1 MELINNFS
9 EIFLSVWNKGIL
21 GVDIFQILIG
31 IGIFLLFLVFRGL
44 ISKLVIKK
52 LEIISKRTTNKLDD
66 TFVQSLVGPARFLPI
81 VLGFFIASYYM
92 TFSME
97 GREVVDTINR
107 TLITILIFWVIHQI
121 IEPVS
126 YILSGLDKL
135 LTRELIGWI
144 IKSLKILIFILGLA
158 AVLELWGIKIGPII
172 AGLGLFGVAVAL
184 GAQDLFKNLISGIL
198 VLVEKRFK
206 IGDWIAVEGIIEGV
220 VEKIGFRST
229 TIRKFDKSLAIIP
242 NFQFAENAVVNVS
255 ETSNWLISWIITL
268 QYDTTVDQLKKI
280 RDEIENHINLSEDYN
295 TSIGVAVRVDKFS
308 DSSIDMYVR
317 CFTKTGSWNNWLDV
331 KERLAIAIKE
341 ISQEYYYNVFG
352 ITLTFCIINVLILK
366 IISLIGLLKINFNII
381 FSLTNPFYFLKIY
394 SPLNNEFSFEL
405 IYEMIFLFF
414 NQFNFNIIYSFL
426 LLTTFLLALKNIFFK
441 SQNENYKNYLYIV
454 LFSLIVFFLISMNNF
469 RYNVSYNI
477 YILPFLF
484 LSIGILLNTFK
495 KKFYSIMLISLLII
509 NFTLNIENYKKYIY
523 KPSNLDFVCTNKS
536 TRDFYYHWA
545 RNFDEDF
552 FKKIC
557 LNSNLLFK

>member
-1 MELINNFS
+1 MCIRDS
-9 EIFLSVWNKGIL
+9 
-21 GVDIFQILIG
+21 
-31 IGIFLLFLVFRGL
+31 
-44 ISKLVIKK
+44 
-52 LEIISKRTTNKLDD
+52 
-66 TFVQSLVGPARFLPI
+66 
-81 VLGFFIASYYM
+81 
-92 TFSME
+92 
-97 GREVVDTINR
+97 
-107 TLITILIFWVIHQI
+107 
-121 IEPVS
+121 
-126 YILSGLDKL
+126 ILSGFDKI

-144 IKSLKILIFILGLA
+144 IKSLKILILILGAA

-280 RDEIENHINLSEDYN
+280 RDEIESHINSSEDYN

-341 ISQEYYYNVFG
+341 IVEKNGASFAFPSQ
-352 ITLTFCIINVLILK
+352 
-366 IISLIGLLKINFNII
+366 S
-381 FSLTNPFYFLKIY
+381 IY
-394 SPLNNEFSFEL
+394 VE
-405 IYEMIFLFF
+405 
-414 NQFNFNIIYSFL
+414 
-426 LLTTFLLALKNIFFK
+426 
-441 SQNENYKNYLYIV
+441 
-454 LFSLIVFFLISMNNF
+454 
-469 RYNVSYNI
+469 
-477 YILPFLF
+477 
-484 LSIGILLNTFK
+484 K
-495 KKFYSIMLISLLII
+495 K
-509 NFTLNIENYKKYIY
+509 
-523 KPSNLDFVCTNKS
+523 
-536 TRDFYYHWA
+536 
-545 RNFDEDF
+545 
-552 FKKIC
+552 
-557 LNSNLLFK
+557 

>member
-1 MELINNFS
+1 MEIFNNFK
-9 EIFLSVWNKGIL
+9 ELFLSVWKQGIL
-21 GVDIFQILIG
+21 GIDIFQILIG
-31 IGIFLLFLVFRGL
+31 IGIFLIFLIFRGV
-44 ISKLVIKK
+44 ISKIIIKR
-52 LEIISKRTTNKLDD
+52 LESIAKKTSNKLDD
-66 TFVQSLVGPARFLPI
+66 TFVQAMEGPARFVPI
-81 VLGFFIASYYM
+81 VIGFFIASYYM
-92 TFSME
+92 SFSDE
-97 GREVVDTINR
+97 NRAIVDTINR
-107 TLITILIFWVIHQI
+107 TLITIFIFWVMHQI
-121 IEPVS
+121 VEPIS
-126 YILSGLDKL
+126 YILSGLGKV

-280 RDEIENHINLSEDYN
+280 RDEIESHINSSEDYN

-317 CFTKTGSWNNWLDV
+317 CFTKSGSWNNWLDV

-341 ISQEYYYNVFG
+341 IVEKNGASFAFPSQ
-352 ITLTFCIINVLILK
+352 
-366 IISLIGLLKINFNII
+366 S
-381 FSLTNPFYFLKIY
+381 IY
-394 SPLNNEFSFEL
+394 VE
-405 IYEMIFLFF
+405 
-414 NQFNFNIIYSFL
+414 
-426 LLTTFLLALKNIFFK
+426 
-441 SQNENYKNYLYIV
+441 
-454 LFSLIVFFLISMNNF
+454 
-469 RYNVSYNI
+469 
-477 YILPFLF
+477 
-484 LSIGILLNTFK
+484 K
-495 KKFYSIMLISLLII
+495 K
-509 NFTLNIENYKKYIY
+509 
-523 KPSNLDFVCTNKS
+523 
-536 TRDFYYHWA
+536 
-545 RNFDEDF
+545 
-552 FKKIC
+552 
-557 LNSNLLFK
+557 

>member
-1 MELINNFS
+1 MCIR
-9 EIFLSVWNKGIL
+9 
-21 GVDIFQILIG
+21 D
-31 IGIFLLFLVFRGL
+31 R
-44 ISKLVIKK
+44 
-52 LEIISKRTTNKLDD
+52 RTTNKLDD

-92 TFSME
+92 TFSLE

-121 IEPVS
+121 IEPIS

-280 RDEIENHINLSEDYN
+280 RDEIESHINSSEDYN

-341 ISQEYYYNVFG
+341 IVEKNGASFAFPSQ
-352 ITLTFCIINVLILK
+352 
-366 IISLIGLLKINFNII
+366 S
-381 FSLTNPFYFLKIY
+381 IY
-394 SPLNNEFSFEL
+394 VE
-405 IYEMIFLFF
+405 
-414 NQFNFNIIYSFL
+414 
-426 LLTTFLLALKNIFFK
+426 
-441 SQNENYKNYLYIV
+441 
-454 LFSLIVFFLISMNNF
+454 
-469 RYNVSYNI
+469 
-477 YILPFLF
+477 
-484 LSIGILLNTFK
+484 K
-495 KKFYSIMLISLLII
+495 K
-509 NFTLNIENYKKYIY
+509 
-523 KPSNLDFVCTNKS
+523 
-536 TRDFYYHWA
+536 
-545 RNFDEDF
+545 
-552 FKKIC
+552 
-557 LNSNLLFK
+557 